1 VSALLDGRMEASQ
14 CDGGARRPRVFAP
27 FLYPSTFVLQDIDT
41 LAAAYD
47 VCRLRV
53 PPIGRGLPG
62 LAEVFRA
69 DLLFCWFGSA
79 RYLPY
84 VVLARLLGKPVLIIA
99 GGYDVAA
106 EPSIDYGNMR
116 PGLSRLL
123 GRLLFRLATVT
134 VAFSESSR
142 LELEQNAGVSRDRSR
157 LIMLGFDIDRPPAP
171 VDRSAKRPMVLAV
184 GVIDDTTIH
193 RKGLLTMARMSR
205 LLPDVSVVFVGE
217 AQPAALAE
225 LQAVAGPN
233 VSFTGFASPEELAAI
248 YREAAVYAQPSVH
261 EGFGCT
267 VAEAMLYD
275 CVPVVSD
282 RGSLPEVVGPCG
294 YYTPPNDPAALAV
307 AVRRALTDGAH
318 GPESSRERI
327 RRLFPVSLRR
337 ARLTALVGDLLA
349 QRMRPT

>member
-1 VSALLDGRMEASQ
+1 
-14 CDGGARRPRVFAP
+14 
-27 FLYPSTFVLQDIDT
+27 
-41 LAAAYD
+41 
-47 VCRLRV
+47 
-53 PPIGRGLPG
+53 
-62 LAEVFRA
+62 
-69 DLLFCWFGSA
+69 
-79 RYLPY
+79 
-84 VVLARLLGKPVLIIA
+84 
-99 GGYDVAA
+99 
-106 EPSIDYGNMR
+106 
-116 PGLSRLL
+116 
-123 GRLLFRLATVT
+123 
-134 VAFSESSR
+134 
-142 LELEQNAGVSRDRSR
+142 
-157 LIMLGFDIDRPPAP
+157 
-171 VDRSAKRPMVLAV
+171 
-184 GVIDDTTIH
+184 
-193 RKGLLTMARMSR
+193 MARMSR

-282 RGSLPEVVGPCG
+282 RCSLPEVVGPCG